1 MNHNEM
7 DASKLQGFQKTALI
21 IGGVALLLG
30 LVGGFFDL
38 AQFWQSYL
46 LAFTFW
52 LQIGLGCLGFLMLHH
67 IVGGRWS
74 GLIRHILESGAM
86 TLPLMALL
94 FLPLI
99 FGMAALYPWANAEHI
114 QQSELLQAK
123 SGWLNLPF
131 FLGRAIL
138 YFAVWIGLT
147 WQLNRWSLAEGE
159 RGDRTLAGKMKGLS
173 AGGML
178 LFVITA
184 TFASFDWLM
193 SLEPEWFSSIY
204 GLLFIAGAGL
214 ATLAVAILGL
224 AWVARQQE
232 IDDGWVQPFNDLGN
246 FLLGFV
252 MIWAYFSFSQFLIIW
267 SANIPEEAVW
277 YAHRIQGGWQN
288 VAMVLISLHFIL
300 PFLLLLSRSI
310 KRRTSWLV
318 GLAILVLAARV
329 IDLIF
334 LIVPAFHP
342 EGIHFHWLDLVLLI
356 AMGGGWSALFFW
368 QWSRKSP
375 VPKFDPRLGEAVH
388 ERHEEFA
395 AT

>member
-1 MNHNEM
+1 MNQRDNSTSNM
-7 DASKLQGFQKTALI
+7 KRFQRPAAIVGGVGLLLAV
-21 IGGVALLLG
+21 IGGI
-30 LVGGFFDL
+30 FDM

-52 LQIGLGCLGFLMLHH
+52 LQIGLGCLGFLMVHH
-67 IVGGRWS
+67 IVGGRWR

-86 TLPLMALL
+86 TLPLMGLL

-99 FGMAALYPWANAEHI
+99 VGISTLYPWANAEHV
-114 QQSELLQAK
+114 QHSELLQAK
-123 SGWLNLPF
+123 SSWLNLPF
-131 FLGRAIL
+131 FIGRAIL
-138 YFAVWIGLT
+138 YFAVWIGLA
-147 WQLNRWSLAEGE
+147 WQLNRWSVAEG
-159 RGDRTLAGKMKGLS
+159 RTADHSLAGRMKGLS

-178 LFVITA
+178 LFVLTG
-184 TFASFDWLM
+184 TFAAFDWLM

-204 GLLFIAGAGL
+204 GLLFLAGSGL
-214 ATLAVAILGL
+214 ATLALAILSLG
-224 AWVARQQE
+224 WVARQHE
-232 IDDGWVQPFNDLGN
+232 IGTGWVQPFNDLGN

-277 YAHRIQGGWQN
+277 YAHRIQGGWQT
-288 VAMVLISLHFIL
+288 VAMLLIALQFVL
-300 PFLLLLSRSI
+300 PFLLLLSRSV

-318 GLAILVLAARV
+318 GLALLVLIARV
-329 IDLIF
+329 IDLVF

-342 EGIHFHWLDLVLLI
+342 EAVHFHWLDLVLLI
-356 AMGGGWSALFFW
+356 AMGGGWIAMFLA

-375 VPKFDPRLGEAVH
+375 VPKYDPRLGEVH